1 MAKKTTDK
9 KPADKKDAGKK
20 PNAGKDADDSKV
32 RSLVLVDVNL
42 GLTDVT

>member
-9 KPADKKDAGKK
+9 KSANKKDTGKK

-32 RSLVLVDVNL
+32 HRFVSVGVDPDLMCV
-42 GLTDVT
+42 